1 MIISLCIIMNSSL
14 IVSALSLFLSMCTT
28 LANHHGSMLT
38 IVNVFARQKAVLE
51 GDQAVIQCQIWN
63 IRRNDVISLTKIRNG
78 VSKTLV
84 YNGNLVV
91 DKRNYF
97 LSKYASKD
105 GATYY
110 VLKIKETSKEDAG
123 NYTFA
128 VGRPIRGR
136 LRTVAVDSVVM
147 DVQYLPG
154 PGSPSCV
161 PSGRLI
167 LTVGDTP
174 ELACAS
180 EEGNPQVKLYWQM
193 KDTEKKIKS
202 ITRTRNRVQTS
213 TIRIE
218 ITAEDNGATFIC
230 ALYSRPYRNQP
241 PRNCSVG
248 PIRVVNKTE
257 SIATTDTEF
266 DTEFKSE
273 TDLENHLIVSIT
285 IIAII
290 ISTMIFAV
298 LLMMIMTR
306 RRRKMDLQKRMY
318 QKGEYD
324 EVIVNDPREKIIK
337 NDYPEPVE
345 EPVAY
350 STTIPQSELDGRN
363 VNIAIHLNLTDTTCV
378 AAISAENA
386 NNNVPPEYAV
396 AAVNVNSFYPEDTTT
411 IEDVHEIVENVTP
424 HEVIEDDTPEIVPND
439 DVSSDKQFLVRE
451 IVEEK
456 CIATNV
462 EKQLANVNLIDGNNT
477 KPVREIVE
485 DIEEKCIAQNVEK
498 LAHAHFLDG
507 SNDVAYTIPN
517 KQQAN
522 QDATSS
528 PKLSVF
534 FSSID
539 I

>member
-1 MIISLCIIMNSSL
+1 MNSRL
-14 IVSALSLFLSMCTT
+14 IVSALCLLLCICTT
-28 LANHHGSMLT
+28 LANHHGPTLT
-38 IVNVFARQKAVLE
+38 IVNVFARQKAVQE
-51 GDQAVIQCQIWN
+51 GHQAVIQCQIWN

-110 VLKIKETSKEDAG
+110 VLKIKTTSKEDAG
-123 NYTFA
+123 NYTFG

-147 DVQYLPG
+147 DVHYLPG

-161 PSGRLI
+161 PTGRLI
-167 LTVGDTP
+167 LTAGDTP
-174 ELACAS
+174 ELSCAS

-193 KDTEKKIKS
+193 KDTQKKLKS

-213 TIRIE
+213 TIKIE
-218 ITAEDNGATFIC
+218 VTSEDNGATFIC
-230 ALYSRPYRNQP
+230 ALYSHPYRNQP
-241 PRNCSVG
+241 PRNCTVG
-248 PIRVVNKTE
+248 PIRVVNRTE
-257 SIATTDTEF
+257 SSATTDTEF

-396 AAVNVNSFYPEDTTT
+396 AAVNVNSFYPEATSIDDGD
-411 IEDVHEIVENVTP
+411 DVVENIKP
-424 HEVIEDDTPEIVPND
+424 QEVIEDNTPEIVPND
-439 DVSSDKQFLVRE
+439 DESSDKQFLVRE

-456 CIATNV
+456 CIAQNV
-462 EKQLANVNLIDGNNT
+462 EKLAHANCIDGSIDVAYT

-485 DIEEKCIAQNVEK
+485 DIEEKCIATNVEK
-498 LAHAHFLDG
+498 LAHAHFIDG